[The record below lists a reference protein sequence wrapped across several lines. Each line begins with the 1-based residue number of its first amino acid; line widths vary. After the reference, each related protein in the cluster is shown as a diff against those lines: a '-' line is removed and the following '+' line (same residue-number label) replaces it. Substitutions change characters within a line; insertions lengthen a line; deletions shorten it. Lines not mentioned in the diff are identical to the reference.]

1 MLFKYIADIIH
12 SLEFYQSFDS
22 PTFTAKF
29 PLNANPILEFP
40 KSSNKDP
47 LTFCVDKTSTNRVN
61 PSRMLPKI
69 RQQNWLELELDIVL
83 TLRLD
88 SQNLVKS
95 SIIHK
100 NSDFDGDSSGKEYS
114 TDEEEDDL
122 NEGSNC
128 SIHGGFHWFLLHTDS
143 DQNIEEILEKWTLS
157 LSENKVK
164 NHIRALLTNV
174 SNIYFYAEFYPVQS
188 LPYTS
193 NPY

>member
-1 MLFKYIADIIH
+1 
-12 SLEFYQSFDS
+12 
-22 PTFTAKF
+22 
-29 PLNANPILEFP
+29 
-40 KSSNKDP
+40 
-47 LTFCVDKTSTNRVN
+47 
-61 PSRMLPKI
+61 MLPKI

-174 SNIYFYAEFYPVQS
+174 SNIYFCAEFYPVQS